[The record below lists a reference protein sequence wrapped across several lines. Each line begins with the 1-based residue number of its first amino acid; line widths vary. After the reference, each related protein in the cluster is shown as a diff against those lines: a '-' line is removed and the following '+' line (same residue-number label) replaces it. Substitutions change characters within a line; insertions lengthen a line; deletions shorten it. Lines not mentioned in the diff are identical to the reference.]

1 MAYWFENYAR
11 IVFTEFGDRVKMWI
25 TINEPWVV
33 AMAGF
38 SNGGMAPGMRGPGI
52 LEYKAAHN
60 LIRAHAKAY
69 RAYKNEF
76 AENQQGK
83 IFYFSKKLQPIRIG
97 YNFRN
102 TKEKFVQNK
111 ITTSC
116 KDRFNCENFTI
127 EVTKR
132 LTLVDLILRI
142 GFTSVDFPLYK
153 S

>member
-1 MAYWFENYAR
+1 MN
-11 IVFTEFGDRVKMWI
+11 
-25 TINEPWVV
+25 
-33 AMAGF
+33 
-38 SNGGMAPGMRGPGI
+38 
-52 LEYKAAHN
+52 
-60 LIRAHAKAY
+60 
-69 RAYKNEF
+69 
-76 AENQQGK
+76 
-83 IFYFSKKLQPIRIG
+83 RIG

-116 KDRFNCENFTI
+116 KDRFNCEDFTI